1 MNMLALWL
9 AIIVVG
15 MLTFSM
21 RYSFIALAD
30 RLQLP
35 ALLGRALRFI
45 PIAALSAI
53 ILPEL
58 VLRDG
63 AVASPLG
70 NARLVAGAL
79 AIAVAF
85 ATRNILLTIASGMVA
100 LWLLQWLT
108 GWH

>member
-1 MNMLALWL
+1 MTTLWI

-15 MLTFSM
+15 VLTFTM
-21 RYSFIALAD
+21 RFSFIALAD
-30 RLQLP
+30 RLRLP
-35 ALLGRALRFI
+35 TLMGRALRFI

-70 NARLVAGAL
+70 NARMLAGAL

-85 ATRNILLTIASGMVA
+85 ATRNILLTIASGMV
-100 LWLLQWLT
+100 T
-108 GWH
+108 